1 MYYIP
6 NENRDPTLNLAMEQ
20 YILTEMGLDGETLF
34 FFIDQPSII
43 VGRHQNTLDEV
54 NLDYVNANQIQI
66 VRRLSGGGAVY
77 HDYGNLCFSFIFPF
91 PDRPVPDFSTFTEP
105 VVRALRKM
113 GVAAEKSGRN
123 DILVDGAKI
132 SGTAYYRNKF
142 GTVCHGTLLFN
153 TDLAV
158 LAKALKPK
166 PEKLQAK
173 GVQSVRSRV
182 TNLTDYLPGVK
193 DTVEF
198 RENLIAE
205 IGQDAK
211 TIELTDSDLANVE
224 KIAESRYRN
233 PLWVFGTSPKFNLK
247 RTRRFA
253 IGEIDLRLQVEEAR
267 IRDAFFYGDF
277 FTSREIDPIIAALRD
292 TPLETA
298 AVADALKKIGWEEFF
313 PTVSIEEFAAFVIG
327 EDER

>member
-1 MYYIP
+1 MYFIP

-20 YILTEMGLDGETLF
+20 YILTEMGLDEETLF
-34 FFIDQPSII
+34 FFIDRPSII

-54 NLDYVNANQIQI
+54 NLDYVEERRIQI

-77 HDYGNLCFSFIFPF
+77 HDLGNLCFSFILPF

-123 DILVDGAKI
+123 DILVEGAKI
-132 SGTAYYRNKF
+132 SGSAYYRNKF

-158 LAKALKPK
+158 LAKALNPK

-182 TNLTDYLPGVK
+182 TNLIEYLPGVK

-205 IGQDAK
+205 IAGGAK
-211 TIELTDSDLANVE
+211 TIELSADDLANVG
-224 KIAESRYRN
+224 KIAGDRYRN

-247 RTRRFA
+247 RTRRFP
-253 IGEIDLRLQVEEAR
+253 IGEIDLRLQVEGNR

-277 FTSREIDPIIAALRD
+277 FTSREIDPIVSALRQ
-292 TPLETA
+292 TPLETETI
-298 AVADALKKIGWEEFF
+298 ADALKKIGWEDYF
-313 PTVSIEEFAAFVIG
+313 PTVPVEEFAAFAAG
-327 EDER
+327 ES

>member
-1 MYYIP
+1 MYFIP

-20 YILTEMGLDGETLF
+20 YILTEMGLNEETLF
-34 FFIDQPSII
+34 FFIDRPSII

-54 NLDYVNANQIQI
+54 NLDYVKARRIQI

-77 HDYGNLCFSFIFPF
+77 HDLGNLCFSFILPF

-123 DILVDGAKI
+123 DILVEGAKI
-132 SGTAYYRNKF
+132 SGSAYYRNKF

-158 LAKALKPK
+158 LAKALNPK
-166 PEKLQAK
+166 PDKLQAK

-182 TNLTDYLPGVK
+182 TNLIEYLPGVK

-205 IGQDAK
+205 IAGDAK
-211 TIELTDSDLANVE
+211 TIELSADDLANVGT
-224 KIAESRYRN
+224 IADGRYRN

-247 RTRRFA
+247 RTRRFP
-253 IGEIDLRLQVEEAR
+253 IGEIDLRLQVEGSR
-267 IRDAFFYGDF
+267 VRDAFFYGDF
-277 FTSREIDPIIAALRD
+277 FTSREIDPIVSALRQ
-292 TPLETA
+292 TPLKTETI
-298 AVADALKKIGWEEFF
+298 ADALKKIGWEDYF
-313 PTVSIEEFAAFVIG
+313 PTISIEEFAAFAAG
-327 EDER
+327 ES

>member
-1 MYYIP
+1 MYFIP

-20 YILTEMGLDGETLF
+20 YILTEMGLDEETLF
-34 FFIDQPSII
+34 FFIDRPSII

-54 NLDYVNANQIQI
+54 NLDYVKERRIQI

-77 HDYGNLCFSFIFPF
+77 HDLGNLCFSFILPF

-123 DILVDGAKI
+123 DILVEGAKI
-132 SGTAYYRNKF
+132 SGSAYYRNKF

-158 LAKALKPK
+158 LAKALNPK

-182 TNLTDYLPGVK
+182 TNLIEYLPGVK

-205 IGQDAK
+205 IAGDAK
-211 TIELTDSDLANVE
+211 TIELSADDLANVG
-224 KIAESRYRN
+224 KIADDRYRN

-247 RTRRFA
+247 RTRRFP
-253 IGEIDLRLQVEEAR
+253 IGEIDLCLQVEGNR

-277 FTSREIDPIIAALRD
+277 FTSREIDPIVSALRQ
-292 TPLETA
+292 TPLETGPI
-298 AVADALKKIGWEEFF
+298 ADALKKIGWEDYF
-313 PTVSIEEFAAFVIG
+313 PTVPIEEFAAFAAG
-327 EDER
+327 E

>member
-1 MYYIP
+1 MYFIP

-20 YILTEMGLDGETLF
+20 YILTEMGLDEETLF
-34 FFIDQPSII
+34 FFIDRPSII

-54 NLDYVNANQIQI
+54 NLDYVKERRIQI

-77 HDYGNLCFSFIFPF
+77 HDLGNLCFSFILPF

-123 DILVDGAKI
+123 DILVEGAKI
-132 SGTAYYRNKF
+132 SGSAYYRNKF

-158 LAKALKPK
+158 LAKALNPK

-182 TNLTDYLPGVK
+182 TNLIEYLPGVK

-205 IGQDAK
+205 IAGDAK
-211 TIELTDSDLANVE
+211 TIELSADDLANVG
-224 KIAESRYRN
+224 KIADDRYRN

-247 RTRRFA
+247 RTRRFP
-253 IGEIDLRLQVEEAR
+253 IGEIDLHLQVEGNR

-277 FTSREIDPIIAALRD
+277 FTSREIDPIVSALRQ
-292 TPLETA
+292 TPLETGPI
-298 AVADALKKIGWEEFF
+298 ADALKKIGWEDYF
-313 PTVSIEEFAAFVIG
+313 PTVPIEEFAAFAAG
-327 EDER
+327 E